1 MDMSQQTGAPADAAG
16 APARLSSLVAPLIA
30 IVAAGAAVAA
40 GHLVAVFAGVRSS
53 PFVALGNSVRDLSPP
68 ALTNWAIE
76 SLGEWKKT
84 ILFIGIAVVMLIVAA
99 VAGRLSAR
107 SALPGTIIIAA
118 FGVAGGVAVFFE
130 ASSQLALLAPLA
142 SIVVG
147 VGVFRWLHARA
158 LAAVESDEQ
167 PVRPEH
173 DGASRRSAL
182 LAGGGV
188 AVGAAAVG
196 IGSQLVISSQS
207 AASSR
212 MSVRQLRS
220 VERAAPVPR
229 DAAFT
234 KLGTPP
240 FITPNSEFYRVDTVV
255 FKVPQIRAAEW
266 QLRIHGMV
274 DDEIAFSYADIRA
287 MPLVERTITQVC
299 VSNPVGGRYI
309 STTKYVGVELREL
322 LRRAG
327 VRRGAEQLFS
337 TSSDGFTVGTPVET
351 VLEKGRGAL
360 LAIGMNDEPLPFE
373 HGFPAR
379 MVVPGL
385 YGYVSATKW
394 VVDMELTTWQ
404 ARTAYWLERG
414 WAREAPIKTE
424 SRIDQPA
431 GFETVSAGRVTVAGV
446 AWHPHVGIRKVEV
459 RLDDGPWQEAA
470 LGAEYN
476 IDTWRMWHTTFGA
489 APGSHHV
496 TVRATDKSG
505 YTQTKER
512 AGTVPDGATGR
523 HTVAF
528 TAR

>member
-1 MDMSQQTGAPADAAG
+1 M
-16 APARLSSLVAPLIA
+16 LVA

-40 GHLVAVFAGVRSS
+40 GHLVAVFAGARAS
-53 PFVALGNSVRDLSPP
+53 PFVAVGNSVRDLSPP
-68 ALTNWAIE
+68 TLTNWAIDN
-76 SLGEWKKT
+76 LGEQQKT
-84 ILFIGIAVVMLIVAA
+84 VLFLGIALAMLLVAA
-99 VAGRLSAR
+99 IAGRLSAR
-107 SALPGTIIIAA
+107 SPLPGTIVIAA
-118 FGVAGGVAVFFE
+118 FGVAGGVAVYFV
-130 ASSQLALLAPLA
+130 AAGKLALLAPLA
-142 SIVVG
+142 SIAVG
-147 VGVFRWLHARA
+147 IGVFRWLHARA
-158 LAAVESDEQ
+158 LAAARADE
-167 PVRPEH
+167 PPAPEEPG
-173 DGASRRSAL
+173 DGTSRRSAL
-182 LAGGGV
+182 IAGGGV

-207 AASSR
+207 AAASR
-212 MSVRQLRS
+212 AGVRELRP
-220 VERAAPVPR
+220 VQRAEPVPP

-255 FKVPQIRAAEW
+255 LKVPQLTTAEW

-274 DDEIAFSYADIRA
+274 DEEMTFGYADIRG

-299 VSNPVGGRYI
+299 VSNPVGGEYI
-309 STTKYVGVELREL
+309 STTKYAGVELREL

-327 VRRGAEQLFS
+327 VRRGAQQLFS
-337 TSSDGFTVGTPVET
+337 TSSDGFTIGTPVDV
-351 VLEKGRGAL
+351 VLAKDRGAL

-404 ARTAYWLERG
+404 ARTPYWLERG
-414 WAREAPIKTE
+414 WARRAPVKTQ

-431 GFETVSAGRVTVAGV
+431 GSETVSAGKVTVAGV
-446 AWHPHVGIRKVEV
+446 AWRPHIGIAKVEV
-459 RLDDGPWQEAA
+459 RLDGGPWQEAA

-476 IDTWRMWHTTFGA
+476 IDTWRMWHTTFDVS
-489 APGSHHV
+489 PGSHQV
-496 TVRATDKSG
+496 SVRATDNSG
-505 YTQTKER
+505 YIQTEQR
-512 AGTVPDGATGR
+512 TGTLPDGATGR

-528 TAR
+528 SAE